1 MAGSNAAVDLSFFDK
16 PRNEGRIANKR
27 GTKKLYFDFFY
38 HGVRIEKSTGL
49 DDTPKNRYEAEQ
61 MLAAILEMKK
71 LGTLEF
77 ARIFPK
83 ASEAEKEFHAKLE
96 QREYAPDARGIT
108 FGGYVKRWYQTI
120 WADYSSHTKKEDYR
134 SAIDFWLIPY
144 FGNKSFFQITTVE
157 MQKFI
162 ASMKHQSGPKAGQQL
177 SRARIVNVL
186 QVFKTIWDDAV
197 SEHHWQLS
205 NPCADKKKALPKK
218 KKKTVQVFRFAE
230 WVAIMDAMGE
240 YYRPVAKLMILTGI
254 IASEIAAL
262 KKSHIRN
269 GYLYVEE
276 SIVRGVEDDELKT
289 DYRERRIP
297 ITAAIREI
305 FDQVMERATGDYLF
319 TMENG
324 MTFTAERFQ
333 RRVWVKALASAGVTY
348 RKPYTTRH
356 TFAAWALAIRTDQ
369 NRLVNLMG
377 HASKQMIYEVY
388 GRYVEGLEKDR
399 LQILGYYGRDF
410 KRG

>member
-1 MAGSNAAVDLSFFDK
+1 MAGSNAAVDLKFFDK

-49 DDTPKNRYEAEQ
+49 DNTPKNRFEAEQ
-61 MLAAILEMKK
+61 MLATILEMKK

-77 ARIFPK
+77 ARVFPN
-83 ASEAEKEFHAKLE
+83 ASETEKEFHARLE
-96 QREYAPDARGIT
+96 QREYAPNARGIT
-108 FGGYVKRWYQTI
+108 FDSYVEHWYKTI
-120 WADYSSHTKKEDYR
+120 WADFASHTKQQDYK
-134 SAIDFWLIPY
+134 SAIDYWLVPY
-144 FGNKSFFQITTVE
+144 FGPKSFYQITTVE
-157 MQKFI
+157 MKKFI
-162 ASMKHQSGPKAGQQL
+162 ATMKHQSGPKAGQQL

-186 QVFKTIWDDAV
+186 QVFKTIWDDAI
-197 SEHHWQLS
+197 SEHHWQLP
-205 NPCADKKKALPKK
+205 NPLAERKKVLPKK
-218 KKKTVQVFRFAE
+218 KKKPIQVFRFAE
-230 WVAIMDAMGE
+230 WEAIMEAMDV
-240 YYRPVAKLMILTGI
+240 YYRPVAKLMILTGMM
-254 IASEIAAL
+254 ASEIAAL
-262 KKSHIRN
+262 KKSHIRD
-269 GYLYVEE
+269 GYLHVEE
-276 SIVRGVEDDELKT
+276 SIVRGVEDGELKT
-289 DYRERRIP
+289 EYRERRIP
-297 ITAAIREI
+297 VTKAIEKI
-305 FDQVMERATGDYLF
+305 LDHAGERATGDYLF

-333 RRVWVKALASAGVTY
+333 RRVWVKAILKAGVTY

-377 HASKQMIYEVY
+377 HASKKMIYEVY

-399 LQILGYYGRDF
+399 LQILGYFGRDF